1 MTMNSRVRTTL
12 LGAACALGLIAG
24 SCSQYEYTSPT
35 PGILEVHLK
44 TKNSRTSF
52 MPFGTSSFLFNMKDL
67 ELIRPNGARLEILPD
82 LLAIRRTDGGEI
94 FNSLDSLAR
103 DSSIVMGR
111 AYAPP
116 GNYNRLQITAS
127 IEQEF
132 VFKPGVAGIPVAI
145 PVVQPVPPPPA
156 LKELPR
162 AGQTLSIS
170 VSEGRT
176 TRVNLMLDLDSTL
189 IRRAESFEGSLQ
201 FYVSSVQNF

>member
-1 MTMNSRVRTTL
+1 MNSRNGFILVGVVL
-12 LGAACALGLIAG
+12 ALALSVM

-44 TKNSRTSF
+44 TKNSRTTF
-52 MPFGTSSFLFNMKDL
+52 MPFGTSQFSINMKDL
-67 ELIRPNGARLEILPD
+67 EAIRPNGARLEILPD
-82 LLAIRRTDGGEI
+82 LLAIRRSEGGEI
-94 FNSLDSLAR
+94 YNTLDTLAR
-103 DSSIVMGR
+103 DSTIVMGR

-116 GNYNRLQITAS
+116 GDYSRVHITAS
-127 IEQEF
+127 IQEDF
-132 VFKPGVAGIPVAI
+132 VFKAGVAGIPVAI
-145 PVVQPVPPPPA
+145 PVIQPLPPPPA

-162 AGQTLSIS
+162 AGQTLNIS
-170 VSEGRT
+170 VNEGRI